1 MTRGSAAGRARQ
13 AFGLSHVPGAVL
25 TQAQVE
31 NEILRL
37 SHRLENLTDEL
48 AARARAA
55 AEAEANYKGRHA
67 TVYMAT
73 EGPIAERNARAD
85 IECHNLNAL
94 RLIAAGQYDSTK
106 QACRSTET
114 QLDALRTIAANIR
127 AQT

>member
-1 MTRGSAAGRARQ
+1 M
-13 AFGLSHVPGAVL
+13 L

-37 SHRLENLTDEL
+37 SQRLENLTDEL
-48 AARARAA
+48 AGRARAA

-67 TVYMAT
+67 SVYLET
-73 EGPIAERNARAD
+73 QGSIAERNARAD
-85 IECHNLNAL
+85 VECHDLFAN
-94 RLIAAGQYDSTK
+94 RLIFAAQYEATK
-106 QACRSTET
+106 QACRSTES